1 MMKMHAS
8 QYMPS
13 GAPSSFWPQGTVYG
27 ALLNFQQEWQLRAPQ
42 MSDAPYKGAPKAP
55 VLFIKTANTFT
66 ASGGNI
72 AVPAGVTELDI
83 GANLAWVFG
92 ADAKPVACVLVND
105 VSIPHESYYRPPVKF
120 KCVDGFLGL
129 GAQARGISQ
138 VSTDQVVL
146 TVKVNGQE
154 VQRVSY
160 ADTVRKSDALLSD
173 ISEFMTFQEGDMLL
187 LGSDCLPDGK
197 RPRAKAGDVV
207 EISAEGFDTLV
218 NKFVNTFVGGAV

>member
-1 MMKMHAS
+1 
-8 QYMPS
+8 
-13 GAPSSFWPQGTVYG
+13 VYG

-42 MSDAPYKGAPKAP
+42 MPEAPHKGAPKAP

-66 ASGGNI
+66 PSGGSI
-72 AVPAGVTELDI
+72 AFPAGVSEVDI

-92 ADAKPVACVLVND
+92 ADAQPVACVLVND

-120 KCVDGFLGL
+120 KCVDGFLGV
-129 GAQARGISQ
+129 GASAKTSQ
-138 VSTDQVVL
+138 HVNTDAVVL

-154 VQRVSY
+154 VQRVNY
-160 ADTVRKSDALLSD
+160 AGTVRKSQTLLSD
-173 ISEFMTFQEGDMLL
+173 ISEFMTFQEGDVLL

-207 EISAEGFDTLV
+207 EISAEGFDTLI
-218 NKFVNTFVGGAV
+218 NTFVGGAA